1 MRPHPVGMRTS
12 ARRNAGLILIVLP
25 GILALL
31 GRAFS
36 APLPPRASG
45 KKTGLSIAYP
55 HDGTI
60 FPQEIPPPHF
70 IWSDDSRG
78 VNAWRVRIRFS
89 DAGMPMESSATA
101 QGWTPS
107 GSAWEDIKKHS
118 LEKPAQVTVTGYDA
132 GNPGRGLSRSDI
144 AITTSKDLVEDS
156 IFYRELPLPFKVA
169 FQNPTR
175 TVWRFGAV
183 SSSAQP
189 PVVLEKLSPCGNC
202 HSFSGDGKL
211 LGMASDHGHDTGSYM
226 ILETSRTMTISA
238 SKLITWTD
246 YRRQDNQETFGLLPS
261 LSPDGRHVL
270 ATVKDMPVVFV
281 VKPDLYFSEIFFPV
295 QGIIAVYSREQKI
308 FSALPGADD
317 PSLVQSNPVWSPDG
331 RDIVFARSVAYP
343 LKSAVRSGFDS
354 EGLPPCVCAA
364 DPDCAKFIE
373 GKKPF
378 RYDLYRIPFNDGKGG
393 KAEPIVGASH
403 NGMSNYFPKIS
414 PDGKWLVFCQARN
427 FMMLN
432 PDSVLHIVPASGGRP
447 RKMRCN
453 TPRMNSWHS
462 WSSNSRWL
470 VFASKANTAYTQLFL
485 THIDADGQDSP
496 PVLLE
501 NFTVPDL
508 AANMPEFVPLQAD
521 AIQHIRDQ
529 FVEDPARGAMRRRR
543 GAHQFDARQGKEGPA
558 GIQREGAGRVPSVED
573 TPESGPMQPSRRR
586 P

>member
-169 FQNPTR
+169 FKNPLR
-175 TVWRFGAV
+175 TVWRFGSI
-183 SSSAQP
+183 SSPAQP
-189 PVVLEKLSPCGNC
+189 PVVLEKLSACGNC

-211 LGMASDHGHDTGSYM
+211 MGMASDHGHDTGSY
-226 ILETSRTMTISA
+226 IIAETSQTMTIAA
-238 SKLITWTD
+238 SNLITWTD
-246 YRRQDNQETFGLLPS
+246 YRRQDHQQTFGLLPS

-270 ATVKDMPVVFV
+270 GTVKELPVVFM

-295 QGIIAVYSREQKI
+295 QGIISVYSREQRE

-331 RDIVFARSVAYP
+331 RHIVFVRSVAHP
-343 LKSAVRSGFDS
+343 LKSPARAERLDP
-354 EGLPPCVCAA
+354 EGLPPCICAA
-364 DPDCAKFIE
+364 DPDCVKFLE
-373 GKKPF
+373 GKKLF
-378 RYDLYRIPFNDGKGG
+378 RYDLYRLPFNDGKGG
-393 KAEPIVGASH
+393 KAEPIIGASH
-403 NGMSNYFPKIS
+403 NGRSNYFPKIS
-414 PDGKWLVFCQARN
+414 PDGKWLVFCESN
-427 FMMLN
+427 KFMMLQ
-432 PDSVLHIVPASGGRP
+432 PDSALYIVPAAGGRA
-447 RKMRCN
+447 RRMRCN

-470 VFASKANTAYTQLFL
+470 VFTSKANTAYTQLFL
-485 THIDADGQDSP
+485 THVDANGQDSP

-508 AANMPEFVPLQAD
+508 AANMPEFVPLKAD
-521 AIQHIRDQ
+521 AIQHIREQLVD
-529 FVEDPARGAMRRRR
+529 DMPKG
-543 GAHQFDARQGKEGPA
+543 
-558 GIQREGAGRVPSVED
+558 REFL
-573 TPESGPMQPSRRR
+573 RRR
-586 P
+586 PQALQ